1 MPCIIPCTH
10 IVAVSISTTCRA
22 VLTLRGTEVFAGS
35 RGSRAGAPRLLD
47 AEGPALVD
55 LALKG
60 VLRSV
65 RILGSDHLDEAEATA
80 LTGVWVTH
88 NVALLDSAV
97 LLEENGD
104 LFLGQARVDAGDEEV
119 GALVD
124 VAWLTAA
131 GCLALTTVA
140 LAAVGAPAWAATD
153 REIMDPTPSTG
164 DCVQGTVGSGVGGT
178 ERPAAGLMVLVN
190 VIRSFSLVL
199 SLPFYP
205 SPHHPLQ
212 FAILFTQAK
221 KTTVSFAF
229 LSLFLST

>member
-140 LAAVGAPAWAATD
+140 LAAAVLARRRNVTARLSVRDDFTWILGVHTARRGRCRSR
-153 REIMDPTPSTG
+153 REYGCRHRGQRQESES
-164 DCVQGTVGSGVGGT
+164 GSGHRRAGT
-178 ERPAAGLMVLVN
+178 LLEC
-190 VIRSFSLVL
+190 
-199 SLPFYP
+199 
-205 SPHHPLQ
+205 
-212 FAILFTQAK
+212 
-221 KTTVSFAF
+221 
-229 LSLFLST
+229 